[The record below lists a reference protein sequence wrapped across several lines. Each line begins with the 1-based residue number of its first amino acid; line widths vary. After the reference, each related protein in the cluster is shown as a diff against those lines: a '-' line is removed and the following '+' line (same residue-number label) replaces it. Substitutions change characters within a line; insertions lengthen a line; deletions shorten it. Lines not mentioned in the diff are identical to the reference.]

1 MVRIYG
7 RIIKFITETKEVS
20 SMPQIA
26 LLTVTHDSEGKNIK
40 LFNELQKELEG
51 IYSEIFIAIS
61 EESSIE
67 LIKVMEKSKF
77 NIKLIPKEGVAQAR
91 RKALK
96 FGLTGKSQYYHYC
109 DFDRILTWG
118 KNHLDELKSVVAD
131 IPNHDYQ
138 ILGRTERALKTHPV
152 EWVETEKITNKI
164 CSLELAKE
172 VDITAGSCSFSRKSA
187 EYISRNSKEIM
198 TDAEWAMI
206 ALRIAKLDVDYRPVE
221 GLEYHEETNG
231 VSRTISETEKWL
243 VRLKLSLIISET
255 ATKTGK

>member
-1 MVRIYG
+1 M
-7 RIIKFITETKEVS
+7 TT
-20 SMPQIA
+20 IA
-26 LLTVTHDSEGKNIK
+26 LLTVTHDPDGKNIK

-51 IYSEIFIAIS
+51 IYAEIFIAIS

-67 LIKVMEKSKF
+67 LIKILEKSMF
-77 NIKLIPKEGVAQAR
+77 NIKIIPKEGVAQAR
-91 RKALK
+91 RRALK

-118 KNHLDELKSVVAD
+118 KNHLDELK
-131 IPNHDYQ
+131 NNDYQ
-138 ILGRTERALKTHPV
+138 ILGRTERAMKTHPV
-152 EWVETEKITNKI
+152 EWMETEKITNKI
-164 CSLELAKE
+164 CSLELDKE
-172 VDITAGSCSFSRKSA
+172 VDITAGSCSFSRESA
-187 EYISRNSKEIM
+187 EYISRDSKEIM

-231 VSRTISETEKWL
+231 VSRTISDTEKWL